1 MRTNVNDFALTS
13 IEETQKAIQIVKK
26 RIELREQ
33 ILEERVLQL
42 PKEVLKAGVSMI
54 IPAFIN
60 SKITGRSWNLIKDSI
75 GLLSPFSSN
84 KASLFTDLIKQVGII
99 GLLKTIISVLF
110 KKEEVPE

>member
-33 ILEERVLQL
+33 MLEERVLQL

-54 IPAFIN
+54 IPAFIS
-60 SKITGRSWNLIKDSI
+60 SKIKLVYCHLFLAIKPHYLKI
-75 GLLSPFSSN
+75 LSN
-84 KASLFTDLIKQVGII
+84 KWVSLDC
-99 GLLKTIISVLF
+99 
-110 KKEEVPE
+110 